1 MISRSSSVMSRAT
14 VSRGAL
20 SLKTNVRIRRS
31 LGRRPRVAA
40 PRPGVARPF
49 VSSRAHA
56 ALLLSG
62 LLALASIAVGVDL
75 MAERACEVGDGCV
88 GSDVAWVLGI
98 PAIALGAGLIAYAVF
113 GWGRAPGLTAQVS
126 CIVWACVVLAV
137 ACGIGGAAN
146 AAGILLGMLAITMG
160 ALSVWVPR

>member
-1 MISRSSSVMSRAT
+1 MA
-14 VSRGAL
+14 
-20 SLKTNVRIRRS
+20 
-31 LGRRPRVAA
+31 
-40 PRPGVARPF
+40 
-49 VSSRAHA
+49 SRAHA
-56 ALLLSG
+56 ALLLSAI
-62 LLALASIAVGVDL
+62 LSLVSIAAGIDL

-98 PAIALGAGLIAYAVF
+98 PAIALGLALIAYAAF

-126 CIVWACVVLAV
+126 CIVWACVVLGV

-146 AAGILLGMLAITMG
+146 VAGILLGMLAITMG